1 MKKKTIGAW
10 LVVVMLITQFANGF
24 GFMTKVKADGTD
36 NIITSVTMAVYEN
49 GTQVTDNV
57 YKLDSEV
64 KVELTFK
71 LPVTDPSTGA
81 HGYKGGDTFVYQLPY
96 QLAIDKNYTGK
107 LFYDGVESGSIGDY
121 TVGTDNK
128 VVLTFNSEIEGLF
141 DVGGTFNVTS
151 KLSSTKVTGTTTQE
165 LLFPIAGN
173 LNNTIVIKVHPKGGT
188 SITKDGIPQPQ
199 KYNPSSILW
208 TVDVNT
214 VQDEVYKAVVTDS
227 LPAGLELDPSSI
239 EVYKL
244 AVDVQGNTS
253 QGAQIGSDQYDA
265 SGSTASSLNVK
276 FNNTIKD
283 AYRVKF
289 STKITDTSVKNFTNT
304 ATLTGEGIDKSSSK
318 TVDIV
323 RGAPLEKVAGEFN
336 ESDETIPWEIRFN
349 YNEQTITAA
358 NAVLV
363 DYFNDSQ
370 VLVEDSVTVY
380 KIKLDQDGKASEDGT
395 LTKGTEY
402 TITTPPSQTG
412 KTGFKLQFSND
423 INSAYKIVYKT
434 KVKDRVYG
442 YTETIR
448 NDVSYNGET
457 KGATRDINQRIV
469 DKSYADVDYLNKT
482 VKWTINV
489 NKDYKLMKNLV
500 LTDTFDNGGLKLTGP
515 ITISSTPAIN
525 SADYTI
531 TPNGSDYAK
540 GAGFTITFSKP
551 IDKPFT
557 VTYTTS
563 FDFYKLQGATSFKNT
578 AQLDWKDANDKDH
591 SIKDDATFDPRSEVK
606 NNGNKTGSYD
616 VNTKQLTW
624 TVRANYNKRVLA
636 AGATLVDT
644 IPAGQ
649 KATSVTAVVYKFDYA
664 ADGNPVKGAVID
676 ASKYD
681 LTVTDKQLTVK
692 FKDQVDYAFYVV
704 FSTEFIGSDV
714 NQGTVKNTATLY
726 DKDNEAVS
734 KPLEATVNIPKGGQ
748 YVIKDFSQDNNDQTL
763 LNWKVIINANQSVVK
778 NVKIVD
784 TPSVNQVL
792 LPDSFHL
799 YVTTV
804 DQSGNAANPNTENEL
819 KKGVDYTLNFKTGT
833 DGKKALSLSS

>member
-1 MKKKTIGAW
+1 M
-10 LVVVMLITQFANGF
+10 
-24 GFMTKVKADGTD
+24 
-36 NIITSVTMAVYEN
+36 
-49 GTQVTDNV
+49 
-57 YKLDSEV
+57 
-64 KVELTFK
+64 
-71 LPVTDPSTGA
+71 
-81 HGYKGGDTFVYQLPY
+81 
-96 QLAIDKNYTGK
+96 
-107 LFYDGVESGSIGDY
+107 
-121 TVGTDNK
+121 
-128 VVLTFNSEIEGLF
+128 
-141 DVGGTFNVTS
+141 
-151 KLSSTKVTGTTTQE
+151 
-165 LLFPIAGN
+165 
-173 LNNTIVIKVHPKGGT
+173 
-188 SITKDGIPQPQ
+188 
-199 KYNPSSILW
+199 
-208 TVDVNT
+208 
-214 VQDEVYKAVVTDS
+214 
-227 LPAGLELDPSSI
+227 
-239 EVYKL
+239 
-244 AVDVQGNTS
+244 
-253 QGAQIGSDQYDA
+253 
-265 SGSTASSLNVK
+265 
-276 FNNTIKD
+276 
-283 AYRVKF
+283 
-289 STKITDTSVKNFTNT
+289 
-304 ATLTGEGIDKSSSK
+304 
-318 TVDIV
+318 
-323 RGAPLEKVAGEFN
+323 
-336 ESDETIPWEIRFN
+336 
-349 YNEQTITAA
+349 
-358 NAVLV
+358 
-363 DYFNDSQ
+363 
-370 VLVEDSVTVY
+370 
-380 KIKLDQDGKASEDGT
+380 
-395 LTKGTEY
+395 
-402 TITTPPSQTG
+402 
-412 KTGFKLQFSND
+412 
-423 INSAYKIVYKT
+423 
-434 KVKDRVYG
+434 
-442 YTETIR
+442 
-448 NDVSYNGET
+448 
-457 KGATRDINQRIV
+457 
-469 DKSYADVDYLNKT
+469 
-482 VKWTINV
+482 
-489 NKDYKLMKNLV
+489 
-500 LTDTFDNGGLKLTGP
+500 KLTGP

-778 NVKIVD
+778 KTLKLWIR
-784 TPSVNQVL
+784 QV
-792 LPDSFHL
+792 
-799 YVTTV
+799 
-804 DQSGNAANPNTENEL
+804 
-819 KKGVDYTLNFKTGT
+819 
-833 DGKKALSLSS
+833 